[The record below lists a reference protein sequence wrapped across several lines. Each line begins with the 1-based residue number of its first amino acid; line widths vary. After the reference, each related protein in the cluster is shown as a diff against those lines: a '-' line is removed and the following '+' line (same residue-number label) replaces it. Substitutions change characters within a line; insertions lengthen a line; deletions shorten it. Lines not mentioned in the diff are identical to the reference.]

1 MKHGILISDHDKARA
16 GRGGRA
22 DRADR
27 TDRAESLEQADGDAR
42 TDQADRTEEPRRS
55 GRSARTVHWT
65 PRRRRLLATVTGW
78 SFAAPA
84 TLIILGLTLFPAGWA
99 FLISREHWNGFTPP
113 RQIGW
118 DNYTLMVQDPDFRA
132 AVNHTVLFTVLY
144 VPVVL
149 ALGMFVA
156 IALNRR
162 IRFISF
168 YRTAVFVPLVVS
180 AAATGVLANFVFDP
194 QFGLADNVLRV
205 LHLPRQGFLAD
216 RHEVM
221 WVIALIYL
229 WSDLAFSVIVYLAA
243 LQDLPQDCL
252 EAARMD
258 GANRWQQ
265 FRHVI
270 LPSVAPV
277 TVFVGVWETIS
288 VLQIFELV
296 LTTTHGGPLGASQT
310 VVYFIYNQA
319 FNLSHYGYGS
329 AAAYTL
335 FGATL
340 LITLGLFAYARRSKI
355 EAF

>member
-1 MKHGILISDHDKARA
+1 MAHGILLSDHAKARNRPA
-16 GRGGRA
+16 A
-22 DRADR
+22 
-27 TDRAESLEQADGDAR
+27 T
-42 TDQADRTEEPRRS
+42 
-55 GRSARTVHWT
+55 WT
-65 PRRRRLLATVTGW
+65 PRRRRRRADLTGW

-84 TLIILGLTLFPAGWA
+84 TLVILGLTLFPAGWA
-99 FLISREHWNGFTPP
+99 FLISRERWNGFTPA

-118 DNYTLMVQDPDFRA
+118 DNYKDLAQDHDLRA
-132 AVNHTVLFTVLY
+132 AVDHTVLLTVLY

-149 ALGMFVA
+149 ALGMFIA
-156 IALNRR
+156 NALNRK
-162 IRFISF
+162 IRFIGF
-168 YRTAVFVPLVVS
+168 YRTALFVPMVVS
-180 AAATGVLANFVFDP
+180 AAATGILANFVFDP
-194 QFGLADNVLRV
+194 QFGLADNTLRI

-221 WVIALIYL
+221 LVIALIYL

-243 LQDLPQDCL
+243 LQDIPKDLL

-258 GANRWQQ
+258 GASRWQQ
-265 FRHVI
+265 FRHVVF
-270 LPSVAPV
+270 PSLAPV

-329 AAAYTL
+329 AVAYTL

-340 LITLGLFAYARRSKI
+340 VITLGMFGYARRRRI

>member
-1 MKHGILISDHDKARA
+1 MKNSILISDHQRARGRTGGKA
-16 GRGGRA
+16 GGRA
-22 DRADR
+22 DSRADAAGPAGPTGSTGR
-27 TDRAESLEQADGDAR
+27 HEILGHGRA
-42 TDQADRTEEPRRS
+42 
-55 GRSARTVHWT
+55 
-65 PRRRRLLATVTGW
+65 RRRRRWAANLTGW
-78 SFAAPA
+78 SFAGPA
-84 TLIILGLTLFPAGWA
+84 TLVIMGLTLFPAGWA
-99 FLISREHWNGFTPP
+99 FLISREHWNGFAPA

-118 DNYTLMVQDPDFRA
+118 DNYKNMVQDPDFRA
-132 AVNHTVLFTVLY
+132 AVDHTVLFTVLY

-149 ALGMFVA
+149 VLGMLIA
-156 IALNRR
+156 TALNRR
-162 IRFISF
+162 IRFIAF
-168 YRTAVFVPLVVS
+168 YRTALFVPMVIS

-194 QFGLADNVLRV
+194 QFGLADNVLRA

-216 RHEVM
+216 PHQVM
-221 WVIALIYL
+221 WVIAVIYL

-243 LQDLPQDCL
+243 LQDVPKDVL

-258 GANRWQQ
+258 GASRLQQ

-270 LPSVAPV
+270 LPTVAPV

-296 LTTTHGGPLGASQT
+296 LTTTHGGPLGSSQT

-319 FNLSHYGYGS
+319 FRLSHYGYGS

-335 FGATL
+335 FAATL
-340 LITLGLFAYARRSKI
+340 VITLGLFAYSRRGKI

>member
-1 MKHGILISDHDKARA
+1 MKHGILISDHDKARIAARRGPGPAAADIPPPVA
-16 GRGGRA
+16 GRR
-22 DRADR
+22 
-27 TDRAESLEQADGDAR
+27 
-42 TDQADRTEEPRRS
+42 
-55 GRSARTVHWT
+55 WT
-65 PRRRRLLATVTGW
+65 ARRRRTLATLTGW

-99 FLISREHWNGFTPP
+99 FLISREHWNGFTAP
-113 RQIGW
+113 RQVGW
-118 DNYTLMVQDPDFRA
+118 DNYRLMLQDADFRA
-132 AVNHTVLFTVLY
+132 SVNHTVLFTVLY
-144 VPVVL
+144 VPLVL

-156 IALNRR
+156 MALNRR

-168 YRTAVFVPLVVS
+168 YRTALFVPLVVS
-180 AAATGVLANFVFDP
+180 AAATGILANFVFDQ

-243 LQDLPQDCL
+243 LQDIPTDCL

-258 GANRWQQ
+258 GASRWQQ

-270 LPSVAPV
+270 LPSLAPV

-310 VVYFIYNQA
+310 VVYFLYNQA
-319 FNLSHYGYGS
+319 FNLNHYGYGS
-329 AAAYTL
+329 AVAYTL
-335 FGATL
+335 FAATL
-340 LITLGLFAYARRSKI
+340 VITLGLFAYARRSRI

>member
-1 MKHGILISDHDKARA
+1 MKHGILISDHEKA
-16 GRGGRA
+16 GGGARRQNAQPA
-22 DRADR
+22 DP
-27 TDRAESLEQADGDAR
+27 EDA
-42 TDQADRTEEPRRS
+42 
-55 GRSARTVHWT
+55 SAAAKPKWT
-65 PRRRRLLATVTGW
+65 ARRRRVMANLTGW

-84 TLIILGLTLFPAGWA
+84 TLIILGLTLFPAAWA
-99 FLISREHWNGFTPP
+99 FLISREHWNGITPA

-118 DNYTLMVQDPDFRA
+118 DNYRLMTQDPDFRS

-149 ALGMFVA
+149 VLGMFLA
-156 IALNRR
+156 IALNRK
-162 IRFISF
+162 IRFIAF
-168 YRTAVFVPLVVS
+168 YRTALFVPLVVS
-180 AAATGVLANFVFDP
+180 AAATGILANFVFDQ
-194 QFGLADNVLRV
+194 QFGLANNLLRV
-205 LHLPRQGFLAD
+205 LHLPRQGFLSD

-229 WSDLAFSVIVYLAA
+229 WTDLAFSVIVYLAA
-243 LQDLPQDCL
+243 LQDIPTDCL
-252 EAARMD
+252 EAARID
-258 GANRWQQ
+258 GANRRQQ

-270 LPSVAPV
+270 LPSLAPV

-310 VVYFIYNQA
+310 IVYFIYNQA
-319 FNLSHYGYGS
+319 FNLSRYGYGS

-340 LITLGLFAYARRSKI
+340 VITLGLFAYARRSKI

>member
-1 MKHGILISDHDKARA
+1 MKHSILISDHEKAGGGARRRTSPVAAAAA
-16 GRGGRA
+16 GTAVSTDSTASPVGTSGGGHA
-22 DRADR
+22 PA
-27 TDRAESLEQADGDAR
+27 TQSK
-42 TDQADRTEEPRRS
+42 
-55 GRSARTVHWT
+55 WT
-65 PRRRRLLATVTGW
+65 ARRRRVVANLTGW

-84 TLIILGLTLFPAGWA
+84 TLIILGLTLFPAAWA
-99 FLISREHWNGFTPP
+99 FLISREHWNGITPA

-118 DNYTLMVQDPDFRA
+118 DNYRLMMQDPDFRS
-132 AVNHTVLFTVLY
+132 AVNHTVLITVLY

-149 ALGMFVA
+149 VLGMFLA
-156 IALNRR
+156 IALNRK
-162 IRFISF
+162 IRFITF
-168 YRTAVFVPLVVS
+168 YRTALFVPLVVS
-180 AAATGVLANFVFDP
+180 AAATGILANFVFDQ
-194 QFGLADNVLRV
+194 QFGLANNLLRV

-229 WSDLAFSVIVYLAA
+229 WTDLAFSVIVYLAA
-243 LQDLPQDCL
+243 LQDIPTDCL
-252 EAARMD
+252 EAARID
-258 GANRWQQ
+258 GANRRQQ

-270 LPSVAPV
+270 LPSLAPV

-296 LTTTHGGPLGASQT
+296 LTTTHGGPLNSSQT

-319 FNLSHYGYGS
+319 FNLSRYGYGS

-340 LITLGLFAYARRSKI
+340 VITLGLFAYARRSKI

>member
-1 MKHGILISDHDKARA
+1 M
-16 GRGGRA
+16 GRWA
-22 DRADR
+22 H
-27 TDRAESLEQADGDAR
+27 EQKRGV
-42 TDQADRTEEPRRS
+42 RRS
-55 GRSARTVHWT
+55 R
-65 PRRRRLLATVTGW
+65 RRRRLAATLTGW
-78 SFAAPA
+78 AFAGPA
-84 TLIILGLTLFPAGWA
+84 TAIILGLTLFPAGWA

-113 RQIGW
+113 RQVGW
-118 DNYTLMVQDPDFRA
+118 DNYRLMLHDADFRA
-132 AVNHTVLFTVLY
+132 SVNHTVLFTVLY

-149 ALGMFVA
+149 ALGIFCA

-162 IRFISF
+162 IKFIAF
-168 YRTAVFVPLVVS
+168 YRTALFVPLVVS
-180 AAATGVLANFVFDP
+180 AAATGILANYVFDQ
-194 QFGLADNVLRV
+194 QFGLANNLLRV
-205 LHLPRQGFLAD
+205 LHLPQQGFLAD
-216 RHEVM
+216 RHQVL

-229 WSDLAFSVIVYLAA
+229 WSDLAFSVVVYLAA
-243 LQDLPQDCL
+243 LQDVPVDCL

-258 GANRWQQ
+258 GANRRQQ

-270 LPSVAPV
+270 APALAPV

-296 LTTTHGGPLGASQT
+296 LTTTRGGPLGASQT

-329 AAAYTL
+329 AVAYTL

-340 LITLGLFAYARRSKI
+340 IITLGLLAYSKRGKI

>member
-1 MKHGILISDHDKARA
+1 MKNGILISDRERA
-16 GRGGRA
+16 QA
-22 DRADR
+22 
-27 TDRAESLEQADGDAR
+27 LERRQAK
-42 TDQADRTEEPRRS
+42 
-55 GRSARTVHWT
+55 RSAAAHGAPDPELTGSGGHRTWT
-65 PRRRRLLATVTGW
+65 RRRRRVLGNLTGW

-118 DNYTLMVQDPDFRA
+118 DNYRLMVQDPDFRA
-132 AVNHTVLFTVLY
+132 AVDHTVLFTALY

-149 ALGMFVA
+149 VLGVFIA
-156 IALNRR
+156 SALNRK

-168 YRTAVFVPLVVS
+168 YRTALFIPLVVS
-180 AAATGVLANFVFDP
+180 AAATGILANFVFDP
-194 QFGLADNVLRV
+194 QFGLADNALRV

-216 RHEVM
+216 SHEVM

-229 WSDLAFSVIVYLAA
+229 WSDLGFSVIVYLAA
-243 LQDLPQDCL
+243 LQDIPKDLLD
-252 EAARMD
+252 AARCD
-258 GANRWQQ
+258 GANRLQQ

-270 LPSVAPV
+270 LPSIAPV
-277 TVFVGVWETIS
+277 SVFVGVWETIS

-296 LTTTHGGPLGASQT
+296 LTTTRGGPLGASQT

-329 AAAYTL
+329 AAAYSL

-340 LITLGLFAYARRSKI
+340 IITLALFAYARRSKI